1 VIPYHVQAVSLST
14 RSPGFDPMPSHVGFV
29 VDEVAVVNVF
39 YPNIS
44 ILVNQYRYASLND
57 RDAF

>member
-1 VIPYHVQAVSLST
+1 
-14 RSPGFDPMPSHVGFV
+14 MPSHVGFV